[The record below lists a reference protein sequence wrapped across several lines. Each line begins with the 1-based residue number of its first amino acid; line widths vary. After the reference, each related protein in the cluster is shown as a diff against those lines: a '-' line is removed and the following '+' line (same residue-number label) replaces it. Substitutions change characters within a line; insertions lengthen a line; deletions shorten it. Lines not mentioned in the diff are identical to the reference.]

1 MRPCPS
7 ARSPAR
13 RSCAR
18 RSRSP
23 TARVWARSRCD
34 AWAGSSASRRCRSTA
49 TSRPSRRCSKGS
61 SSWSSTRRPWTPPP
75 ASRGRCCATG
85 RTRSARR
92 RGAIRRSCSLFAT
105 EPLATPAWGGA
116 VEALLAVLRDA
127 GASDEAAVHAYRLVT
142 TFATGYVLWE
152 LRQREQ
158 PALDDYLRQLDP
170 VTLPGHPRPGGRAAR
185 RRSRG
190 RVRPRPRPPPR
201 RGPVRLRSAGCA
213 ASPPSSS
220 PRGADLSRARAQG
233 RHVDPLRLPRAE
245 RLTRGHPP
253 SAAPTFSTT

>member
-1 MRPCPS
+1 MPQRPLTREAILRQALEVADREGLGALSMRRLGRELGVEAMSLYRHVASKQALLEGLVELVLDEAGVDSGAGEPR
-7 ARSPAR
+7 AVLRDWAHAFRAAAR
-13 RSCAR
+13 RHPEVVR
-18 RSRSP
+18 
-23 TARVWARSRCD
+23 
-34 AWAGSSASRRCRSTA
+34 
-49 TSRPSRRCSKGS
+49 
-61 SSWSSTRRPWTPPP
+61 
-75 ASRGRCCATG
+75 
-85 RTRSARR
+85 
-92 RGAIRRSCSLFAT
+92 LFAT

-170 VTLPGHPRPGGRAAR
+170 AAVPGHSRPGGRPAR
-185 RRSRG
+185 RRWRG
-190 RVRPRPRPPPR
+190 RVRPRPRSPPR

-220 PRGADLSRARAQG
+220 PR
-233 RHVDPLRLPRAE
+233 
-245 RLTRGHPP
+245 
-253 SAAPTFSTT
+253 